1 MNLKIFLKYFLGFF
15 LLCSLLFIV
24 YNMMIRHKTW
34 NQIDHTI
41 NLFSATIISLIVGIS
56 KARE

>member
-34 NQIDHTI
+34 DQIDHML
-41 NLFSATIISLIVGIS
+41 NLFSAAIISLIVGIS

>member
-15 LLCSLLFIV
+15 LLCSLLFSV

-34 NQIDHTI
+34 DQIDHTI

>member
-15 LLCSLLFIV
+15 LLSSLLFIV

-34 NQIDHTI
+34 DQIDHTI

>member
-15 LLCSLLFIV
+15 LLCSLSFIV
-24 YNMMIRHKTW
+24 FNMIIRHKTW
-34 NQIDHTI
+34 DQIDHTI

>member
-24 YNMMIRHKTW
+24 YNMMIHHKTW
-34 NQIDHTI
+34 DQIDHML
-41 NLFSATIISLIVGIS
+41 NLFSAAIISFIVGIS
-56 KARE
+56 RARE